1 MASKIWAQLRD
12 GRLRRQYGVMQDSA
26 ARVVV
31 VFATAAYQFGGR
43 FATGLGSVL
52 FPLSVGARAVSGRP
66 YADTPLIPPWRLEG
80 LVPEAFGRLKGYP
93 VTAFMSH

>member
-1 MASKIWAQLRD
+1 
-12 GRLRRQYGVMQDSA
+12 MQDSA

-66 YADTPLIPPWRLEG
+66 YADTPLIPPMEG
-80 LVPEAFGRLKGYP
+80 TTEDIHFQKWNK
-93 VTAFMSH
+93 FMLGNNGSRTYVLLLLAKQPR